1 MSNVTLTFVIER
13 QKIERGTERVRGV
26 GQIRED
32 HLSFC
37 SLMTSSNGGGM
48 PFTVRR
54 GVNFDLMTTED
65 AFTRKSFRSL

>member
-13 QKIERGTERVRGV
+13 QEIERGTERVRGG

-48 PFTVRR
+48 PSIVRR
-54 GVNFDLMTTED
+54 GGQF
-65 AFTRKSFRSL
+65 